1 MPEASCGSIGLAG
14 SERMAVGAASF
25 SSRGAGGSA
34 AVGATASPAG
44 SGGLV
49 ASDSGGMAE
58 RIGGDSSRS
67 AGAAKEPWTSSDT
80 TLGAAAAS
88 LPGVDETP
96 AQETDSDPGGA
107 PPIAEIGGCKRCE
120 FGTPKKL
127 NAKLKRPRARA
138 SAMKMMPTTR
148 GVVPCF
154 VLPENALSCL
164 PILFFMS
171 TGAVDRTVA
180 WSEHSTARGPLSG
193 VAVYSVRTA
202 VSIGED
208 AVMSD
213 RLIS

>member
-14 SERMAVGAASF
+14 SERMAVGAAGF

-67 AGAAKEPWTSSDT
+67 AGAAEEPWTSCDT

-96 AQETDSDPGGA
+96 AQEADSDPGGA
-107 PPIAEIGGCKRCE
+107 PPIAEIGGCNRCE
-120 FGTPKKL
+120 LGPPKKL
-127 NAKLKRPRARA
+127 NAKLKRPRA
-138 SAMKMMPTTR
+138 SAMKKMPTTR

-154 VLPENALSCL
+154 VLPETAAAIEDLETNTN
-164 PILFFMS
+164 LFFRPR
-171 TGAVDRTVA
+171 AIPV
-180 WSEHSTARGPLSG
+180 
-193 VAVYSVRTA
+193 
-202 VSIGED
+202 
-208 AVMSD
+208 
-213 RLIS
+213 